1 MKLKDILDNTDAP
14 IFVRASLK
22 NAVATLVV
30 NNNGSGKKIQEI
42 QTSQTV
48 GLLSETVFANDVVF
62 DHNISYPEY
71 YRPYREYSVDVITVD
86 NYITDKITESNIPYL
101 DVTIFLYFSHEAF
114 RIEGLYT
121 VSSES
126 VAEAVSRSTM
136 LSNLLD
142 KDGKPAGIELKK
154 GEL

>member
-22 NAVATLVV
+22 NAVAT
-30 NNNGSGKKIQEI
+30 QET

-114 RIEGLYT
+114 IIEGLYT

-142 KDGKPAGIELKK
+142 KDGKPAAIELKK

>member
-14 IFVRASLK
+14 IFVRALLK
-22 NAVATLVV
+22 NAVET
-30 NNNGSGKKIQEI
+30 QEP

-71 YRPYREYSVDVITVD
+71 YRAYRECSVDVITVD

-101 DVTIFLYFSHEAF
+101 DVTIFLYFSHEVLGE
-114 RIEGLYT
+114 EGSYT

-126 VAEAVSRSTM
+126 IAEAVSRSTQ

-142 KDGKPAGIELKK
+142 KDGKPALIDLRIGGL
-154 GEL
+154 

>member
-22 NAVATLVV
+22 NAVAT
-30 NNNGSGKKIQEI
+30 QEQQEP

-71 YRPYREYSVDVITVD
+71 YRAYRECSVDVITVD

-101 DVTIFLYFSHEAF
+101 DVTIFFDSCTFKDLSSINMQNLIAD
-114 RIEGLYT
+114 T
-121 VSSES
+121 V
-126 VAEAVSRSTM
+126 RD
-136 LSNLLD
+136 NLM
-142 KDGKPAGIELKK
+142 KSIKSFYNR
-154 GEL
+154 

>member
-22 NAVATLVV
+22 NAVAT
-30 NNNGSGKKIQEI
+30 QE
-42 QTSQTV
+42 QQSSQTV

-101 DVTIFLYFSHEAF
+101 DVTI
-114 RIEGLYT
+114 
-121 VSSES
+121 
-126 VAEAVSRSTM
+126 SRSAQ

-142 KDGKPAGIELKK
+142 KDGKPAPIELKI

>member
-22 NAVATLVV
+22 NAVET
-30 NNNGSGKKIQEI
+30 QEI
-42 QTSQTV
+42 QVPPQSQTV

-71 YRPYREYSVDVITVD
+71 YRPYRECSVDVITVD

-142 KDGKPAGIELKK
+142 KDGKPAAIELKK

>member
-22 NAVATLVV
+22 NAVAT
-30 NNNGSGKKIQEI
+30 QEQQEP

-71 YRPYREYSVDVITVD
+71 YRAYRECSVDVITVD

-121 VSSES
+121 ISSES
-126 VAEAVSRSTM
+126 VAEAVSRSTL

-142 KDGKPAGIELKK
+142 KDGKPAPIELKI

>member
-14 IFVRASLK
+14 IFVRVKVLMLGTIKLKKHQLAHPSLK
-22 NAVATLVV
+22 NAVETREL
-30 NNNGSGKKIQEI
+30 

-101 DVTIFLYFSHEAF
+101 DVTI
-114 RIEGLYT
+114 
-121 VSSES
+121 
-126 VAEAVSRSTM
+126 SRSTT

-142 KDGKPAGIELKK
+142 KDGKPAAIDLRIGGLK
-154 GEL
+154 

>member
-22 NAVATLVV
+22 NAVAT
-30 NNNGSGKKIQEI
+30 QEQKEP
-42 QTSQTV
+42 QTSQSV
-48 GLLSETVFANDVVF
+48 DLLSETVFANDVVF

-71 YRPYREYSVDVITVD
+71 YRAYRECSVDVITVD

-101 DVTIFLYFSHEAF
+101 DVTIFLYFSHEALVE
-114 RIEGLYT
+114 EGLYT
-121 VSSES
+121 IKMKNQISSES
-126 VAEAVSRSTM
+126 VAEAISRSAQ

-142 KDGKPAGIELKK
+142 KDGKPAPIELKI
-154 GEL
+154 GE

>member
-22 NAVATLVV
+22 NAVAT
-30 NNNGSGKKIQEI
+30 QET

-48 GLLSETVFANDVVF
+48 VLLSEDVFADDVVF

-71 YRPYREYSVDVITVD
+71 YRPYRECSVDVITVD
-86 NYITDKITESNIPYL
+86 NYITDKFTESNIPYL
-101 DVTIFLYFSHEAF
+101 DVTIFLYFSHEVLGE
-114 RIEGLYT
+114 EGSYT

-126 VAEAVSRSTM
+126 VAEAVSKASMFIDNERI
-136 LSNLLD
+136 D
-142 KDGKPAGIELKK
+142 
-154 GEL
+154 

>member
-22 NAVATLVV
+22 NIVPT
-30 NNNGSGKKIQEI
+30 QEP

-71 YRPYREYSVDVITVD
+71 YRPYRECSVDVITVD

-101 DVTIFLYFSHEAF
+101 DVTIFLYVSHEALI
-114 RIEGLYT
+114 IEGLYPI
-121 VSSES
+121 SSES
-126 VAEAVSRSTM
+126 VAEALSRNTM

-142 KDGKPAGIELKK
+142 KDGHPASIELKI
-154 GEL
+154 GGL

>member
-22 NAVATLVV
+22 NAVAT
-30 NNNGSGKKIQEI
+30 QEQQEP

-71 YRPYREYSVDVITVD
+71 YRAYRECSVDVITVD

-101 DVTIFLYFSHEAF
+101 DVTIFLYFSHEVL
-114 RIEGLYT
+114 IKEGLYT

-126 VAEAVSRSTM
+126 VAEAVSRSTL

-142 KDGKPAGIELKK
+142 KDGKPAPIELKK

>member
-22 NAVATLVV
+22 NAVAT
-30 NNNGSGKKIQEI
+30 QEQQEP

-48 GLLSETVFANDVVF
+48 GLISETVFANDVVF

-71 YRPYREYSVDVITVD
+71 YRAYRECSVDVITVD

-101 DVTIFLYFSHEAF
+101 DVTIFLYFGHEVLVE
-114 RIEGLYT
+114 EGLYT

-126 VAEAVSRSTM
+126 VAEAVSRSAQ

-142 KDGKPAGIELKK
+142 KDGKPAPIELKI

>member
-22 NAVATLVV
+22 NAVAT
-30 NNNGSGKKIQEI
+30 QEQQEP

-71 YRPYREYSVDVITVD
+71 YRAYRECSVDVITVD

-121 VSSES
+121 ISSES
-126 VAEAVSRSTM
+126 VAEAVSRNTL

-142 KDGKPAGIELKK
+142 KDGKPAPIELKK

>member
-22 NAVATLVV
+22 NAVET
-30 NNNGSGKKIQEI
+30 QEI
-42 QTSQTV
+42 QVPPPSQSV

-71 YRPYREYSVDVITVD
+71 YRAYRECSVDVITVD

-101 DVTIFLYFSHEAF
+101 DVTIFLYFSHEVLGE
-114 RIEGLYT
+114 EGLYT

-126 VAEAVSRSTM
+126 VDEAVSRNTL

-142 KDGKPAGIELKK
+142 KDGKPAPIELKK

>member
-22 NAVATLVV
+22 NAVAT
-30 NNNGSGKKIQEI
+30 QES

-48 GLLSETVFANDVVF
+48 GLLSESVFANDVVF
-62 DHNISYPEY
+62 DHSISYPEY
-71 YRPYREYSVDVITVD
+71 YSAYRECSVDVITVD

-101 DVTIFLYFSHEAF
+101 DVTIFLYFSHEALI
-114 RIEGLYT
+114 IESLYPI
-121 VSSES
+121 SSES
-126 VAEAVSRSTM
+126 VAEALSRSAQ

-142 KDGKPAGIELKK
+142 KDGKPAPIELKI
-154 GEL
+154 GE

>member
-22 NAVATLVV
+22 NAVVT
-30 NNNGSGKKIQEI
+30 QEI
-42 QTSQTV
+42 QVPPSQSV

-71 YRPYREYSVDVITVD
+71 YRPYRECSVDVITVD

-101 DVTIFLYFSHEAF
+101 DVTIFLYFSHEVS
-114 RIEGLYT
+114 IKESSYT

-126 VAEAVSRSTM
+126 VAEALSRSS
-136 LSNLLD
+136 L
-142 KDGKPAGIELKK
+142 IELKI
-154 GEL
+154 GE

>member
-22 NAVATLVV
+22 NAVAT
-30 NNNGSGKKIQEI
+30 QEQQEP

-71 YRPYREYSVDVITVD
+71 YRPYRECSVDVITVD

-142 KDGKPAGIELKK
+142 KDGKPAAIELKK

>member
-22 NAVATLVV
+22 NAVAT
-30 NNNGSGKKIQEI
+30 QES
-42 QTSQTV
+42 QMSQTV

-101 DVTIFLYFSHEAF
+101 DVTI
-114 RIEGLYT
+114 
-121 VSSES
+121 
-126 VAEAVSRSTM
+126 SRNTL

-142 KDGKPAGIELKK
+142 KDGKPAPIELKI
-154 GEL
+154 GE

>member
-22 NAVATLVV
+22 NAVET
-30 NNNGSGKKIQEI
+30 QEM
-42 QTSQTV
+42 QVSPPSQTV
-48 GLLSETVFANDVVF
+48 SLLSETVFANDVVF

-71 YRPYREYSVDVITVD
+71 YRAYRECSVDVITVD

-126 VAEAVSRSTM
+126 VAEAVSRSTL

-142 KDGKPAGIELKK
+142 KDGKPAPIELKK

>member
-22 NAVATLVV
+22 NAVATQVPPP
-30 NNNGSGKKIQEI
+30 
-42 QTSQTV
+42 SQTV

-71 YRPYREYSVDVITVD
+71 YRAYRECSVDVITVD
-86 NYITDKITESNIPYL
+86 NYITDTITESNIPYL
-101 DVTIFLYFSHEAF
+101 DVTIFLYFSHEAL

-121 VSSES
+121 ISSES
-126 VAEAVSRSTM
+126 VAEAVSRSAQ

-142 KDGKPAGIELKK
+142 KDGHPASIELKI
-154 GEL
+154 GGL

>member
-14 IFVRASLK
+14 IFVRVVTLK
-22 NAVATLVV
+22 NAVVT
-30 NNNGSGKKIQEI
+30 QEI

-48 GLLSETVFANDVVF
+48 GLLSETIFANDVVF

-101 DVTIFLYFSHEAF
+101 DVTIFLYFNHEVLGE
-114 RIEGLYT
+114 EGSYT

-126 VAEAVSRSTM
+126 VAEAVSKASMFIDNERI
-136 LSNLLD
+136 D
-142 KDGKPAGIELKK
+142 
-154 GEL
+154 

>member
-22 NAVATLVV
+22 NAVET
-30 NNNGSGKKIQEI
+30 QEP

-71 YRPYREYSVDVITVD
+71 YKAYRECSVDVITVD

-101 DVTIFLYFSHEAF
+101 DVTIFLYFSHE
-114 RIEGLYT
+114 ILGEEGSYT

-126 VAEAVSRSTM
+126 VAEAVSRSAQ

-142 KDGKPAGIELKK
+142 KDGKPAPIELKI
-154 GEL
+154 GE

>member
-22 NAVATLVV
+22 NIIPT
-30 NNNGSGKKIQEI
+30 QEP

-71 YRPYREYSVDVITVD
+71 YRAYREC
-86 NYITDKITESNIPYL
+86 
-101 DVTIFLYFSHEAF
+101 
-114 RIEGLYT
+114 
-121 VSSES
+121 
-126 VAEAVSRSTM
+126 
-136 LSNLLD
+136 
-142 KDGKPAGIELKK
+142 
-154 GEL
+154 

>member
-14 IFVRASLK
+14 IFVRVSLK
-22 NAVATLVV
+22 NAVET
-30 NNNGSGKKIQEI
+30 QEI
-42 QTSQTV
+42 QVPPPSQTV

-71 YRPYREYSVDVITVD
+71 YRPYRECSVDVITVD

-142 KDGKPAGIELKK
+142 KDGKPAAIELKK

>member
-14 IFVRASLK
+14 IFVRVSLK
-22 NAVATLVV
+22 NAVET
-30 NNNGSGKKIQEI
+30 QEI
-42 QTSQTV
+42 QVPPPSQTV

-71 YRPYREYSVDVITVD
+71 YRPYRECSVDVITVD

-126 VAEAVSRSTM
+126 VAEALSRSS
-136 LSNLLD
+136 L
-142 KDGKPAGIELKK
+142 IELNK
-154 GEL
+154 G

>member
-14 IFVRASLK
+14 IFVRVSLK
-22 NAVATLVV
+22 NAVAT
-30 NNNGSGKKIQEI
+30 QEQQEP

-71 YRPYREYSVDVITVD
+71 YRPYREYSVDVITID

-101 DVTIFLYFSHEAF
+101 DVTI
-114 RIEGLYT
+114 
-121 VSSES
+121 
-126 VAEAVSRSTM
+126 SRNTQ

-142 KDGKPAGIELKK
+142 KDGKPAPIELKK
-154 GEL
+154 ENYNVRSD

>member
-22 NAVATLVV
+22 NAVATQ
-30 NNNGSGKKIQEI
+30 KP

-71 YRPYREYSVDVITVD
+71 YRAYRECSVDVITVD

-101 DVTIFLYFSHEAF
+101 DVTIFLYFSHEVLVK
-114 RIEGLYT
+114 EGSYT

-126 VAEAVSRSTM
+126 VAEAVSRSAQ

-142 KDGKPAGIELKK
+142 KDGKPAPIELKI
-154 GEL
+154 GE

>member
-22 NAVATLVV
+22 NAVAT
-30 NNNGSGKKIQEI
+30 QEQQEQ

-48 GLLSETVFANDVVF
+48 DLLSETVFANDVVF

-71 YRPYREYSVDVITVD
+71 YRAYRECSVEVITVD

-101 DVTIFLYFSHEAF
+101 DVTIFLYFSHEGLGE
-114 RIEGLYT
+114 EGSHT

-126 VAEAVSRSTM
+126 VAEAVSRNTQ

-142 KDGKPAGIELKK
+142 KDGKPAAVELRI
-154 GEL
+154 GGL

>member
-22 NAVATLVV
+22 NAVAT
-30 NNNGSGKKIQEI
+30 QEQQEP

-101 DVTIFLYFSHEAF
+101 DVTI
-114 RIEGLYT
+114 
-121 VSSES
+121 
-126 VAEAVSRSTM
+126 SRSAQ

-142 KDGKPAGIELKK
+142 KDGKPAPIELKI
-154 GEL
+154 GGL

>member
-22 NAVATLVV
+22 NAVET
-30 NNNGSGKKIQEI
+30 QEI
-42 QTSQTV
+42 QVPPPSQTV

-71 YRPYREYSVDVITVD
+71 YRAYRECSVDVITVD

-142 KDGKPAGIELKK
+142 KDGKPAAIELKK

>member
-22 NAVATLVV
+22 NAVAT
-30 NNNGSGKKIQEI
+30 QEQQEP

-71 YRPYREYSVDVITVD
+71 YRAYRECSVDVITVD

-121 VSSES
+121 ISSES
-126 VAEAVSRSTM
+126 VAEAVSRSTL

-142 KDGKPAGIELKK
+142 KDGKPAPIELKK

>member
-22 NAVATLVV
+22 NAVAT
-30 NNNGSGKKIQEI
+30 QEQQEP

-71 YRPYREYSVDVITVD
+71 YRAYRECSVDVITVD

-101 DVTIFLYFSHEAF
+101 DVTIFLYFSHEVLGE
-114 RIEGLYT
+114 EGSYT

-126 VAEAVSRSTM
+126 VAEAVRD
-136 LSNLLD
+136 NLM
-142 KDGKPAGIELKK
+142 KSIGNRTQ
-154 GEL
+154 

>member
-22 NAVATLVV
+22 NAVAT
-30 NNNGSGKKIQEI
+30 QETQEP

-71 YRPYREYSVDVITVD
+71 YRPYRECSVDVITVD

-142 KDGKPAGIELKK
+142 KDGKPAAIELKK